1 MTDLGSIKKEKSI
14 SMGVPAGQ
22 GNTPG
27 LEPLDLGI
35 PTTRILAIERWLISY
50 TLKMLDDPAIEIV
63 LWTGETFMGA
73 DAKPRSRLTINDRG
87 ALYRLFTNPN
97 LNFGDLYS
105 SGRLQIEG
113 DFLDFITTTTQAM
126 YNAQLTASP
135 VKKWIGE
142 ILTKA
147 PRANTMAGS
156 RKHIYH
162 HYDIGNKFYG
172 LWLDK
177 DYTQYTCAYFAR
189 PDMTLEQ
196 AQAAKLEHVCRKLQ
210 LKPGDTVVEA
220 GCGWGGLARYMARH
234 YDVQVRSYNISR
246 EQIIYAR
253 ERAKAEGLD
262 GNIEYVEDDYRNIEG
277 KYDAFV
283 SIGMLEHVGA
293 ENYAGLGRVIGRC
306 LKEDGIG
313 MVHSIGRNRPALM
326 HPWIEKRIFPGAY
339 PPALR
344 EMMTIFESNE
354 LSVLDVENLRLHYSR
369 TLEHWLER
377 YEQNVSIA
385 EEMFDENFVRAWR
398 LYLVGSISAFNI
410 GELQLYQILFSRS
423 QNNKIP
429 QTRDHVY
436 RET

>member
-14 SMGVPAGQ
+14 SMRVPASQ
-22 GNTPG
+22 YNAPD
-27 LEPLDLGI
+27 LKPLDLGV
-35 PTTRILAIERWLISY
+35 PEKRIFAIERFLIHY
-50 TLKMLDDPAIEIV
+50 TLKMLDAPAIEIV
-63 LWTGETFMGA
+63 LWTGETFIGT
-73 DAKPRSRLTINDRG
+73 DAKPRSRLTIKDRG

-105 SGRLQIEG
+105 SGRLKIEG
-113 DFLDFITTTTQAM
+113 DFLDFITTTTKAM

-135 VKKWIGE
+135 FKKWIGE
-142 ILTKA
+142 LLTKA

-162 HYDIGNKFYG
+162 HYDIGNKFYE

-177 DYTQYTCAYFAR
+177 DYSQYTCAYYAK

-210 LKPGDTVVEA
+210 LKPGQTVVEA

-234 YDVQVRSYNISR
+234 YDVRVTSYNISH
-246 EQIIYAR
+246 EQITYAR
-253 ERAKAEGLD
+253 ERAKKEGLD
-262 GNIEYVEDDYRNIEG
+262 DKIEYIEDDYRNING
-277 KYDAFV
+277 NFDAFV

-293 ENYAGLGRVIGRC
+293 ENYAGLGRVIDRC

-313 MVHSIGRNRPALM
+313 LVHSIGRNRPALM

-344 EMMTIFESNE
+344 EMMDIFESNE

-377 YEQNVSIA
+377 YENNIDEMKS
-385 EEMFDENFVRAWR
+385 MFDDNFVRAWR
-398 LYLVGSISAFNI
+398 LYLVGSIAAFNI
-410 GELQLYQILFSRS
+410 GELQLYQILFSRAQS
-423 QNNKIP
+423 NQVP
-429 QTRDHVY
+429 QTRDHLY
-436 RET
+436 SDS

>member
-14 SMGVPAGQ
+14 SMSVPAGQ

-27 LEPLDLGI
+27 LEPLDLGN
-35 PTTRILAIERWLISY
+35 PTTRIFAIERWLILY

-63 LWTGETFMGA
+63 LWTGETLAGA
-73 DAKPRSRLTINDRG
+73 KAKPRSRLTINDRG

-105 SGRLQIEG
+105 QGRLKIDG

-126 YNAQLTASP
+126 YTAQLTAGP
-135 VKKWIGE
+135 LKKWIGE

-156 RKHIYH
+156 KKNIYH
-162 HYDIGNKFYG
+162 HYDIGNKFYE

-177 DYTQYTCAYFAR
+177 DYSQYTCAYFAR
-189 PDMTLEQ
+189 QDMTLEQ

-210 LKPGDTVVEA
+210 IKPGATVVEA

-234 YDVQVRSYNISR
+234 YDVKIRSYNISH

-262 GNIEYVEDDYRNIEG
+262 GNIEYIEDDYRNIEG

-293 ENYAGLGRVIGRC
+293 ENYSGLGRVITRC
-306 LKEDGIG
+306 LKESGIG
-313 MVHSIGRNRPALM
+313 LVHSIGRNRPALM
-326 HPWIEKRIFPGAY
+326 NPWIEKRIFPGAY
-339 PPALR
+339 PPALK
-344 EMMTIFESNE
+344 EMMNIFESNE
-354 LSVLDVENLRLHYSR
+354 LSVLDVENLRLHYAR

-377 YEQNVSIA
+377 YEKNVPVM
-385 EEMFDENFVRAWR
+385 EKMFDDNFIRAWR
-398 LYLVGSISAFNI
+398 LYLVGSIATFNI
-410 GELQLYQILFSRS
+410 GELQLYQILFSRN

-429 QTRDHVY
+429 QTRDHIY
-436 RET
+436 RQA

>member
-1 MTDLGSIKKEKSI
+1 MTDLGSAKKEKSI

-22 GNTPG
+22 GNG
-27 LEPLDLGI
+27 RDLAPLDLGI
-35 PTTRILAIERWLISY
+35 PTTRIFAIERWLILY

-73 DAKPRSRLTINDRG
+73 AAKPRSRLTINDRG

-97 LNFGDLYS
+97 VNFGDLYS
-105 SGRLQIEG
+105 HGRLKIEG
-113 DFLDFITTTTQAM
+113 DFLDFITTATHAM

-135 VKKWIGE
+135 LKKWIGE
-142 ILTKA
+142 VLTKA

-156 RKHIYH
+156 RKHICH
-162 HYDIGNKFYG
+162 HYDIGNNFYE

-177 DYTQYTCAYFAR
+177 DYTQYTCAYFAKQ
-189 PDMTLEQ
+189 DMTLEQ

-234 YDVQVRSYNISR
+234 YDVQVRSYNISH

-253 ERAKAEGLD
+253 ERAKTEGLD
-262 GNIEYVEDDYRNIEG
+262 DKIEYIEDDYRNIKG

-293 ENYAGLGRVIGRC
+293 ENYSGLGRVIDRC

-313 MVHSIGRNRPALM
+313 LVHSIGRNRPALM

-344 EMMTIFESNE
+344 EMMAIFESNE

-429 QTRDHVY
+429 QTRDHLY